1 MMFTFS
7 KISIALA
14 FAVGLAIAVP
24 VTNAPVDVVRRVA
37 DPAVLP
43 AGSVAHVA
51 RVAEP
56 EAAAS
61 VARPIDARQ
70 LPLSVPDAI
79 STATN
84 LIGPLF
90 TEIESALASGAPVAT
105 LVSLWSQ
112 VFTIVQSLTGNINAL
127 EGASGALGGL
137 DANSIAPLFTTLV
150 SSVTTE
156 LQTTV
161 SGLPSGS
168 ASAFQGIFSQV
179 TNQLISSI
187 QIIAVVIPG
196 IGPILSPLLGTAI
209 NTLSSLAGILGAPL
223 SLILSL
229 LTLLL
234 SLL

>member
-1 MMFTFS
+1 MFTFS
-7 KISIALA
+7 KISFALV
-14 FAVGLAIAVP
+14 FAVSLAIAVP

-56 EAAAS
+56 EAAS
-61 VARPIDARQ
+61 VAQPIEARQ
-70 LPLSVPDAI
+70 LPVSVPDAI
-79 STATN
+79 STATS

-127 EGASGALGGL
+127 EVASGALGGL
-137 DANSIAPLFTTLV
+137 DATSIAPLFTTLV

-161 SGLPSGS
+161 SGLPFGS
-168 ASAFQGIFSQV
+168 TSAFQSIFSQV